1 MSRILFPIRRKIL
14 NYVLLALTLILCF
27 TLITTGFAQTAV
39 QPETEKMKSI
49 QIINPSPPFS
59 LRLWLAKEGA
69 ATYQA
74 GERIEILFQASQD
87 SFVRIYSYD
96 SEGRVKIIFPNQYS
110 QKDFVRAGETKSI
123 EGIIDPATRPGI
135 EYIQGF
141 AITRSVAFSP
151 REEEL
156 IAKQFMPEVSPDYRK
171 YSEMI
176 RGIIATIPN
185 TAWTSSNLLSYTV
198 RPIPPPPTN
207 YGRIIAH
214 SKPNGVEVYLDNN
227 YMGTTPINLDRIS
240 PGQHR
245 IRFVMPG
252 YEDWSESVTVSPSRT
267 STVSA
272 NLVPIPEYGTGSLTI
287 YCNEAGAN
295 IYLDGTYQGR
305 TSARQLVEL
314 KNIKQGY
321 YELMVTKEGYQDW
334 VSTVLV
340 ISNQTQS
347 ISTYLA
353 PVISQGSITIRS
365 NVSGAKV
372 FVNGTYLITTSSSQ
386 VKTLQDMKEGLYEI
400 TLTNDGYKTW
410 VQEVWVY
417 AGEATPID
425 VRMNRITMEY

>member
-1 MSRILFPIRRKIL
+1 MSRILFSIRK
-14 NYVLLALTLILCF
+14 NMQTYLLVALSLLLCF
-27 TLITTGFAQTAV
+27 TIIGTTYSQTTAQAE
-39 QPETEKMKSI
+39 PEKMKSI
-49 QIINPSPPFS
+49 RIVNPRPPFS
-59 LRLWLAKEGA
+59 LKLWLDKEDRP
-69 ATYQA
+69 TYQV
-74 GERIEILFQASQD
+74 GERIEIFFQVSQD
-87 SFVRIYSYD
+87 SFVRIYDYD
-96 SEGRVKIIFPNQYS
+96 SEGRVKILFPNKYS
-110 QKDFVRAGETKSI
+110 PRDFVRSGETRSI
-123 EGIIDPATRPGI
+123 EGVVDANARPGI

-141 AITRSVAFSP
+141 AVTRSIAFSP

-156 IAKQFMPEVSPDYRK
+156 ITKQLMPEVSSDFRK

-207 YGRIIAH
+207 YGRIIVH
-214 SKPNGVEVYLDNN
+214 SKPNKAEVYLDDN
-227 YMGTTPINLDRIS
+227 YVGTTPMNLDRIS

-252 YEDWSESVTVSPSRT
+252 YEEWSERVTVSPSRT
-267 STVSA
+267 STLSA
-272 NLVPIPEYGTGSLTI
+272 NLAPIPEYGAGSLTI

-295 IYLDGTYQGR
+295 IYLDGTYKGR
-305 TSARQLVEL
+305 TSGRDLVEI

-321 YELMVTKEGYQDW
+321 HELMVTKEGYQDW

-353 PVISQGSITIRS
+353 PLVKEGSITIRS

-372 FVNGTYLITTSSSQ
+372 FVNGTYMLTTSSSQ
-386 VKTLQDMKEGLYEI
+386 VKTLEDMEEGLYEI
-400 TLTNDGYKTW
+400 TLTNDGYRTW
-410 VQEVWVY
+410 VEEVWVY
-417 AGEATPID
+417 DGETTDID
-425 VRMNRITMEY
+425 VRMNKITMEY